1 MIIDIVTPSIPER
14 ILYLHRLK
22 KCIENIKLPP
32 DVFLN
37 HIIIESKE
45 TAGKNRN
52 IALSKSKGDY
62 IFYIDDDDIP
72 LFNLIC
78 NRVHS
83 LLLKNVPMIFWDA
96 TRYIQPNES
105 DIHSIFPDSKNI
117 KWKPGLIWKTFSE
130 VSNSVSMRQNYP
142 VGSYI
147 VRSDYKNILWPESSN
162 FGEDIIYN
170 KLLTKE
176 ISKSYDQIYYVPEEK
191 VIIIKHP
198 LSTTY
203 GGDLENPK
211 QNMLWHLK
219 K

>member
-78 NRVHS
+78 N
-83 LLLKNVPMIFWDA
+83 
-96 TRYIQPNES
+96 T
-105 DIHSIFPDSKNI
+105 
-117 KWKPGLIWKTFSE
+117 
-130 VSNSVSMRQNYP
+130 
-142 VGSYI
+142 
-147 VRSDYKNILWPESSN
+147 
-162 FGEDIIYN
+162 
-170 KLLTKE
+170 
-176 ISKSYDQIYYVPEEK
+176 
-191 VIIIKHP
+191 
-198 LSTTY
+198 LSAV
-203 GGDLENPK
+203 
-211 QNMLWHLK
+211 
-219 K
+219 